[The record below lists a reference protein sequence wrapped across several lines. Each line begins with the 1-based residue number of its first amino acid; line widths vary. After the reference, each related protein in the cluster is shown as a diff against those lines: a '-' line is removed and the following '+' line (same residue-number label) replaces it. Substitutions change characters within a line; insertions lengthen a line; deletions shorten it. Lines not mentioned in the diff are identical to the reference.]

1 MILGTGKMQPLGL
14 VREDADTIANLEEVK
29 LVTGQRRWLSQFD
42 GSQKK
47 GSDDECQHDDVEDA
61 KMTP

>member
-1 MILGTGKMQPLGL
+1 M
-14 VREDADTIANLEEVK
+14 EDADPIANLEEVK